1 MGDKISQTIQ
11 MATTFITGFI
21 VSLTV
26 NAELAGVVMSLVPV
40 LLIIAAIVTRI
51 LRMFGA
57 TQAVAY
63 SKAGSYAIQT
73 LNNVRVVTAFGRQEF
88 EVNRYGSNLNEAQQ
102 TGIKKAVFTGVG
114 QGMIWFTL
122 ASTQVL
128 ALWYGVN
135 KATGANEGGDV
146 SLVLMGILIGAMQ
159 FGHAAPNLEILAT
172 ARVAAAQIFAIID
185 EPTLLDNFS
194 DKGLSPKRVNG
205 EINVENVTFAYPKEP
220 DHLILKGVS
229 FSVKPGQTV
238 ALVGPSGSGKSTI
251 IQMLMRFYNPAS
263 GRVTLDGNDITS
275 LNIGWIRDQIGFVG
289 QEPVLFSRTIA
300 ENIRMGKPNATM
312 DEIIHA
318 SKLANAHTFINLLP
332 HKYDTYVGDRG
343 AQLSGGQKQRIAIAR
358 GIIKNPKILLLDEAT
373 SALDTHSE
381 RVVQNALDKASEGRT
396 TIVIAHR
403 LSTIRNAD
411 LILVLRNGVV
421 VEAGNHDTLM
431 KMGQSGVYYKLAETQ
446 QLLTK
451 ASTPVEEEEVDEDA
465 PEEIFK

>member
-11 MATTFITGFI
+11 MSTTFITGFI

-263 GRVTLDGNDITS
+263 GRVTLDGNNITS

-421 VEAGNHDTLM
+421 VEAGNHDALM